1 MKDKLIVQGR
11 VKNAGQGGNTPIP
24 GSVKQGGAPDIS
36 GTRVKKGPGLP
47 RKNDAP
53 ATAQSRMGLSMGSR
67 VTSKETRK
75 R

>member
-1 MKDKLIVQGR
+1 MNQMDNIKGR

-24 GSVKQGGAPDIS
+24 GAVKSNVDMKA
-36 GTRVKKGPGLP
+36 TRVKKAPVLA
-47 RKNDAP
+47 RKNEP
-53 ATAQSRMGLSMGSR
+53 EKKAQSRMGLTMGTR